1 MCPEGYAQTVEKV
14 DEYAQKTGQS
24 RAEAMSTVWQIIS
37 QEPEAFWPVGE
48 CAGVSPQ
55 EVLFPFLRELLS
67 ACDAAG
73 SIVQGQKVQEGEVRG
88 LRDREETTRSPH
100 RREPMEQRPGE
111 HSDPMRELSWV
122 LAQHVRAV
130 WEAYWRANAT
140 AYPLLSHGEKNRVGR
155 LRAYG
160 NAIVPQVA
168 AEVIRAFLEAE

>member
-1 MCPEGYAQTVEKV
+1 
-14 DEYAQKTGQS
+14 
-24 RAEAMSTVWQIIS
+24 MSTVWQIIS
-37 QEPEAFWPVGE
+37 QEPEAFWPMGE

-55 EVLFPFLRELLS
+55 EVLFPFLRELSS

-73 SIVQGQKVQEGEVRG
+73 SIVQSQKVQETEMRS
-88 LRDREETTRSPH
+88 LWDREQTTRSS
-100 RREPMEQRPGE
+100 RRWQPMEQRSSKY
-111 HSDPMRELSWV
+111 SDPMRELSWV
-122 LAQHVRAV
+122 LAQHVRAL

-168 AEVIRAFLEAE
+168 AEVIMAFAEAQEPA